1 MSSELDS
8 PAHPVTEVLPA
19 GQAIRVF
26 LAFAFS
32 YFFSALI
39 RTITATLSPTLTQE
53 FSLSASDLG
62 LLAGG
67 YFLGFSAT
75 QLPLGTWLDRY
86 GPRKMLAL
94 FLAFAVVGCFAFSQA
109 TGFTGLLAARMLCG
123 VGVSA
128 CLMAPLTAYRRWFD
142 VPAQL
147 RANSWMLMTGSL
159 GMIASSLPVQW
170 LMPLVGWRPLF
181 LGLAAFVTLAIL
193 MVVWQVPA
201 WPHLGPKREM
211 AGAPHR
217 EGVWASYADVWRHP
231 YFRKMVP
238 VGFFCY
244 GGLLAMQTLW
254 VVPWMTRVV
263 GYTPHEAAT
272 GFFWINVAMLFTFW
286 AWGLASPRLAQ
297 RGIHADRVIAAGLPA
312 SFVLLALLVF
322 LGDTLRTRVEVLLAL
337 YCMGCSCVSLSQ
349 PAVGMA
355 FPQALAGRALSGFN
369 LVLFIGIFSVQWG
382 IGLAIDGLRAL
393 GWSEVNAFRG
403 AFAGFLLCCVA
414 SYGHFVAAGAGFK
427 RDNRP
432 S

>member
-1 MSSELDS
+1 MPIHADSS
-8 PAHPVTEVLPA
+8 AQPVTDVLPTR
-19 GQAIRVF
+19 QAIQVF

-67 YFLGFSAT
+67 YFLGFSVT

-86 GPRKMLAL
+86 GPRKMLTL
-94 FLAFAVVGCFAFSQA
+94 FLAVAVVGCLAFAQA
-109 TGFTGLLAARMLCG
+109 TGFAGLLGARMLCG

-159 GMIASSLPVQW
+159 GMVASSLPVQW

-181 LGLAAFVTLAIL
+181 VGLAAMVSLAIL

-201 WPHLGPKREM
+201 WPAMM
-211 AGAPHR
+211 ASPQAHGSGGR
-217 EGVWASYADVWRHP
+217 VGVWASYAEVWRNP
-231 YFRKMVP
+231 YFRHMVP

-254 VVPWMTRVV
+254 VVPWMTRVA
-263 GYTPHEAAT
+263 GYTPHQAAA

-297 RGIHADRVIAAGLPA
+297 RGVRADVIIAWGLPV

-322 LGDTLRTRVEVLLAL
+322 LGDALRTRVEVLLAL

-369 LVLFIGIFSVQWG
+369 LVLFVGIFSVQWG
-382 IGLAIDGLRAL
+382 IGLAIDGLRSV
-393 GWSEVNAFRG
+393 GFSEVNAFRG
-403 AFAGFLLCCVA
+403 AFAGFLLCCAV
-414 SYGHFVAAGAGFK
+414 SYGHFLGGQQMPHK
-427 RDNRP
+427 R
-432 S
+432 

>member
-94 FLAFAVVGCFAFSQA
+94 FLAIAVVGCLAFSQA

-211 AGAPHR
+211 AGEQHR

-254 VVPWMTRVV
+254 VVPWMTRVA
-263 GYTPHEAAT
+263 GYSPHEAAT

-286 AWGLASPRLAQ
+286 AWGLARPRLAQ

-414 SYGHFVAAGAGFK
+414 SYGHFVAAGARLK
-427 RDNRP
+427 RDNLP

>member
-1 MSSELDS
+1 MSSKPDS
-8 PAHPVTEVLPA
+8 PIHPVTEVLPA

-94 FLAFAVVGCFAFSQA
+94 FLAIAVVGCLAFSQA

-181 LGLAAFVTLAIL
+181 LGLAALVTLAIL

-201 WPHLGPKREM
+201 WPHLGPKRVM
-211 AGAPHR
+211 AGAQHR

-254 VVPWMTRVV
+254 VVPWMTRVA
-263 GYTPHEAAT
+263 GYSPHEAAT

-414 SYGHFVAAGAGFK
+414 SYGHFVAAGARLK
-427 RDNRP
+427 RDNLP